1 MATTTRTYKTSDWKI
16 WTYVPVA
23 GKFRLDFSTLD
34 GSDVLSSTIGSM
46 GQITDPITSI
56 EISDGGQLSNGSLLP
71 ATPSTAV
78 ISFELLNFT
87 KNSVKEYYN
96 GKRIIITQP
105 STQTNIDYGT
115 NAVMFEGIITDCQVN
130 LDTQSN
136 IAIVTISCDSLWTA
150 LLNQQQAITKNT
162 TDLKG
167 TYWFVN
173 VWAEGATG
181 GQYSVLGGS
190 GVTYTSHYGTTGN
203 VTDTLGNFLD
213 DFLTSDT
220 LFAAPTLT
228 TATNYFT
235 SIFRFYRV
243 SDLTTTG
250 YITIPGTNIY
260 GIGIANN
267 PADIPSN
274 YSLTSSAGASYNSNS
289 PVYNI
294 LGAGNNYSIGVDV
307 LNSNEL
313 QTIADRMSLITT
325 GLSPVQVSVL
335 VARNN
340 QTISYDIVPT
350 YLQDCGKAIKADLS
364 AWGFSS
370 TETMYVTGRTITVTP
385 DDFTVSYTVT
395 KGK

>member
-181 GQYSVLGGS
+181 GQYSVLG
-190 GVTYTSHYGTTGN
+190 
-203 VTDTLGNFLD
+203 L
-213 DFLTSDT
+213 
-220 LFAAPTLT
+220 
-228 TATNYFT
+228 
-235 SIFRFYRV
+235 
-243 SDLTTTG
+243 
-250 YITIPGTNIY
+250 
-260 GIGIANN
+260 
-267 PADIPSN
+267 
-274 YSLTSSAGASYNSNS
+274 
-289 PVYNI
+289 
-294 LGAGNNYSIGVDV
+294 
-307 LNSNEL
+307 
-313 QTIADRMSLITT
+313 SLIH
-325 GLSPVQVSVL
+325 
-335 VARNN
+335 
-340 QTISYDIVPT
+340 I
-350 YLQDCGKAIKADLS
+350 
-364 AWGFSS
+364 
-370 TETMYVTGRTITVTP
+370 
-385 DDFTVSYTVT
+385 
-395 KGK
+395 